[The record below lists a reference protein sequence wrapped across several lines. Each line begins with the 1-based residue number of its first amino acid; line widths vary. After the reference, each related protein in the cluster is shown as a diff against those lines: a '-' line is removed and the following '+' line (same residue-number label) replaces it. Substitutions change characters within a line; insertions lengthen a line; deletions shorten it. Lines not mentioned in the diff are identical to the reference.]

1 MKKTKHEIITEAKY
15 SKYNPLISKW
25 EWAYKTV
32 VTRYNETYNKDED
45 LSPEVTCPH
54 CKEMLPLDSLDFL
67 HYSHKKESFICES
80 CEGDFE
86 NYKEEHER
94 QYREALALE
103 L

>member
-1 MKKTKHEIITEAKY
+1 
-15 SKYNPLISKW
+15 
-25 EWAYKTV
+25 
-32 VTRYNETYNKDED
+32 
-45 LSPEVTCPH
+45 
-54 CKEMLPLDSLDFL
+54 MLPLDSLDFL

-94 QYREALALE
+94 QYGEALALE